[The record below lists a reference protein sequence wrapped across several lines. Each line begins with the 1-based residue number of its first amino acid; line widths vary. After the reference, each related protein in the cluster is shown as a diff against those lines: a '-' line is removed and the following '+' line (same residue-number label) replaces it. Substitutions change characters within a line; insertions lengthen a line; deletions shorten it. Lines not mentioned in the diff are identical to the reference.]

1 MRPSAVKCF
10 GFMVQVREF
19 DAYCTIPFMLN
30 GVWCCWCMVQGRED
44 EAERCSVFRFHC
56 SVSMRH
62 GSVLRFSGSVFR
74 LLNSVFQLQCLGFT
88 MRVKVYGLCLTQPL
102 ILYLLWCM
110 VLSAVQC
117 LGFMV
122 RVRVYVFFFT
132 PPFMLHG
139 CMVMP
144 GVWFRI

>member
-1 MRPSAVKCF
+1 
-10 GFMVQVREF
+10 
-19 DAYCTIPFMLN
+19 
-30 GVWCCWCMVQGRED
+30 MVQGRED

-62 GSVLRFSGSVFR
+62 GSVLRFSGSVCR

-122 RVRVYVFFFT
+122 RVRVHVFF
-132 PPFMLHG
+132 
-139 CMVMP
+139 
-144 GVWFRI
+144 